1 MLLLLVARCFFH
13 IAIYQLNFF
22 SIPGLTSAVP
32 GLMVV
37 LKEKLVVVM

>member
-1 MLLLLVARCFFH
+1 MFLPHCNLST
-13 IAIYQLNFF
+13 YFF